1 MEFKPRLT
9 IPEKGNKYYNRV
21 PEGYGTSIQGYPLQS
36 GLTVLSNCVGYAA
49 ARFNEIG
56 GYGKW
61 MFFNYPPNAE
71 DFWTRE
77 PKLKRGQE
85 PKLGAIMVWEGV
97 GSKAG
102 HVAVVEQI
110 LNDSCII
117 TSESGYGCAKPFW
130 TQRRAKGD
138 GNWGAG
144 KDYKFLGF
152 IYQPEGQITLPIV
165 TPATRTIKKGM
176 QGEDV
181 KEMQTKLAELG
192 YLRSSEA
199 DGVFGKITLGAVL
212 AFQLE
217 NGLDVDGIVG
227 PMTKKIL
234 RMVR

>member
-9 IPEKGNKYYNRV
+9 IPENGNKYYNRV

-61 MFFNYPPNAE
+61 IYFNYPPNAE

-85 PKLGAIMVWEGV
+85 PQLGAIIVWEGV

-102 HVAVVEQI
+102 HVAIVEQI
-110 LNDSCII
+110 NSDGSIT

-130 TQRRAKGD
+130 TQRRAKGN

-144 KDYKFLGF
+144 NDYKFLGF
-152 IYQPEGQITLPIV
+152 IYQPEEQTD
-165 TPATRTIKKGM
+165 TPPQTRTIKKGM

-181 KEMQTKLAELG
+181 KEMQIKLAELG
-192 YLRSSEA
+192 YLRQTEI
-199 DGVFGKITLGAVL
+199 DGDFGKITLGAVL

-227 PMTKKIL
+227 LMTKKVL
-234 RMVR
+234 RMAR